1 VSVTYGRGGNG
12 CLLSSHGQQ
21 TARAMPRDAQDMSE
35 LTKLERVCLLDAKI
49 SMSAVSWYGMRGE
62 GRGICTYDRGLLVSR
77 EIEELRKT
85 ALLLCATTERE
96 AGPWALPSDHQ
107 GEITSF
113 PVRMLWIHSEETI
126 APPFDSRVHL

>member
-1 VSVTYGRGGNG
+1 
-12 CLLSSHGQQ
+12 
-21 TARAMPRDAQDMSE
+21 MPRDAQDMSE